1 MSYRIGIA
9 EFAETKLS
17 WTDKMDSADGVV
29 AIVRTITPE
38 FRSKAAEHKEKLI
51 IHIIC
56 PSDLAG
62 IHPLCEQA
70 SGLVAD
76 GFPKQRV
83 VIRMDIPLAPDD
95 GINQAYSAMEAFM
108 ATGFSR
114 FRINAAGAKSLLR
127 DGASMTVQL
136 AKIDEMLRK
145 VRKSWAYLGK
155 PAGDLRLESEK
166 ESSLKE
172 TTKCGCPSR
181 YDLMLLGLTPAEP
194 PPPPSLGSRCAMKGK
209 AAWGGVRNGGHAV
222 GSFFG
227 RCQKKVR
234 RKFITGCMRFAGFV
248 DGTCTAICSLCLRVR
263 RACYRGLCAVTGKV
277 RQGISSFFAAV
288 AKKWR
293 WVLGVLL
300 SLSLLYGVAVF
311 SHIPFVEEWRTLYIE
326 TAMST
331 MNHQWLATKFI
342 PGSVINEVMEKAR
355 KQMDDNVVDSST
367 LPELEPVIEE
377 QPLSLQE
384 AARLVFTEHFPEVDM
399 STMPEGIDYLNDIQ
413 MSDII
418 DMGIKTTAGDTIWA
432 IDTANNLLIVQ
443 VAGDGYVG
451 KLAIIKDSSQV
462 ELAVNTRTSRG
473 STVTELCEES
483 GAVLGI
489 NGNAFEDPNGRGSG
503 VTPVGLIIH
512 EGKQLH
518 KPFGAYNYQTA
529 GYDWNDNFVVGK
541 NVDTSKLREAL
552 QFYPVTVLD
561 GEKHVDGSLGM
572 GIQPRASIGQTE
584 DGSTLM
590 LIIDGRRVG
599 YSLGITVSGCADI
612 LLRYNCQNAIN
623 LDGGSSASM
632 SYMGEMITR
641 TSSPQNGGR
650 WLPSAWVVMP
660 PDKE

>member
-1 MSYRIGIA
+1 MGYRIGIA
-9 EFAETKLS
+9 DSAETKLT
-17 WTDKMDSADGVV
+17 WTTRMDDADGVV
-29 AIVRTITPE
+29 AIVRSITPE
-38 FRSKAAEHKEKLI
+38 FRSKAVEHKEKLI

-56 PSDLAG
+56 PEDLAD
-62 IHPLCEQA
+62 IHPLCEQM

-83 VIRMDIPLAPDD
+83 VVRMDIPLSPDE
-95 GINQAYSAMEAFM
+95 GISQAYSAIEAFM
-108 ATGFSR
+108 ASGFSR
-114 FRINAAGAKSLLR
+114 FRISTAGAKSFLQ

-166 ESSLKE
+166 DSSLKE

-181 YDLMLLGLTPAEP
+181 YDLMLLGLAPAEP
-194 PPPPSLGSRCAMKGK
+194 PPPPSLGSKCVAKGK
-209 AAWGGVRNGGHAV
+209 AVWG
-222 GSFFG
+222 S
-227 RCQKKVR
+227 VR
-234 RKFITGCMRFAGFV
+234 RGCKAVSSFLGRYHRKARGKFIAGCMRFAGFV
-248 DGTCTAICSLCLRVR
+248 DGTCAVLCSLCRRAR
-263 RACYRGLCAVTGKV
+263 RACYRGLCAAAGRTWHIV
-277 RQGISSFFAAV
+277 AAV
-288 AKKWR
+288 AKKWK
-293 WVLGVLL
+293 WILGVLL
-300 SLSLLYGVAVF
+300 TLALLYGIAVF
-311 SHIPFVEEWRTLYIE
+311 SHNPFVEEWRTLYIE

-342 PGSVINEVMEKAR
+342 PESIISDVMEKAR

-367 LPELEPVIEE
+367 LPEPEPIIEE
-377 QPLSLQE
+377 EPLSPQE
-384 AARLVFTEHFPEVDM
+384 EARLAFMEHFPEVDM
-399 STMPEGIDYLNDIQ
+399 DTMPEGIDYLNDIQ
-413 MSDII
+413 MSDIV
-418 DMGIKTTAGDTIWA
+418 DMEIKTTAGDAIWA
-432 IDTANNLLIVQ
+432 IDTVNNLLIVQ
-443 VAGDGYVG
+443 VTGDSYVG

-462 ELAVNTRTSRG
+462 ELAINTRTSRG

-489 NGNAFEDPNGRGSG
+489 NGNAFEDPNGKGSG

-512 EGKQLH
+512 DGKQLH

-552 QFYPVTVLD
+552 QFYPITVLD

-572 GIQPRASIGQTE
+572 GIQPRSSIGQTE

-590 LIIDGRRVG
+590 LIVDGRRVG

-650 WLPSAWVVMP
+650 WLPSAWVVIP
-660 PDKE
+660 PA